1 MKLTHTQR
9 YLASLPDDNRTLL
22 DPTRTQTDPKRLDAL
37 RADVT
42 TARLE
47 VSPESALVEAL
58 KALEHYLAWATRLD
72 DLSGHEDRMQPLP
85 KPGEPMFIRKPIPGS
100 LSAER
105 LEVVDEIH
113 SLGGF
118 SA

>member
-1 MKLTHTQR
+1 MKLTHAQR
-9 YLASLPDDNRTLL
+9 YLASLPPDNRTLL
-22 DPTRTQTDPKRLDAL
+22 DPTSAQTDHKLLETL
-37 RADVT
+37 RADVA

-47 VSPESALVEAL
+47 GSPGSVLIEAL

-72 DLSGHEDRMQPLP
+72 ISFKHEDMVR
-85 KPGEPMFIRKPIPGS
+85 GFRGSREPIPGS
-100 LSAER
+100 LSVER
-105 LEVVDEIH
+105 QEVVDEIH

>member
-1 MKLTHTQR
+1 MNHTQR

-22 DPTRTQTDPKRLDAL
+22 DPTRSRVDSKRLEAL
-37 RADVT
+37 RADVA

-47 VSPESALVEAL
+47 GSSESTLIEAL
-58 KALEHYLAWATRLD
+58 KALEHYLAWATRLNN
-72 DLSGHEDRMQPLP
+72 LFRHEDMVR
-85 KPGEPMFIRKPIPGS
+85 GFRSRKPIPGS

>member
-1 MKLTHTQR
+1 MITHTQR
-9 YLASLPDDNRTLL
+9 YLASLPLDNRTLL
-22 DPTRTQTDPKRLDAL
+22 DPTRSRVDSKRLEAL

-47 VSPESALVEAL
+47 GSSGSTLVEAL

-72 DLSGHEDRMQPLP
+72 NLFRHEDMVQGDR
-85 KPGEPMFIRKPIPGS
+85 GSREPIPGS
-100 LSAER
+100 LSAGR

>member
-1 MKLTHTQR
+1 MNHTQR

-22 DPTRTQTDPKRLDAL
+22 DPTRSRVDSKHLEAL
-37 RADVT
+37 RADVA

-47 VSPESALVEAL
+47 GSPGSVLIEAL

-72 DLSGHEDRMQPLP
+72 ISFKHEDMVR
-85 KPGEPMFIRKPIPGS
+85 GFRSREPIPGS

-105 LEVVDEIH
+105 REVVDEIH
-113 SLGGF
+113 SLGGV
-118 SA
+118 SK